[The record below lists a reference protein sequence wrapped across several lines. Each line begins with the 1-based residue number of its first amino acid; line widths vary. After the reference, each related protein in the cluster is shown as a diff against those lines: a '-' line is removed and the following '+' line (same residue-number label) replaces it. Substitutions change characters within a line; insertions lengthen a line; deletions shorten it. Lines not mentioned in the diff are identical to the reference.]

1 LLVDRQREL
10 AGSARLTPRERE
22 ILTLVGRGET
32 SRTIASILCI
42 APSTVDALVGSA
54 MGKLG
59 ARTRTHAAVL
69 AAVGVVRPHDDTG
82 AAPVLSDEERMLLAF
97 VADGVA
103 IAEAAQRLHIS
114 RRTAVR
120 RLAHVRC
127 VLQARSNREA
137 VVLTRATHDA
147 G

>member
-1 LLVDRQREL
+1 MGQ
-10 AGSARLTPRERE
+10 G
-22 ILTLVGRGET
+22 GT
-32 SRTIASILCI
+32 SRTIASALCI

-69 AAVGVVRPHDDTG
+69 VAEGVVLPHEGTG
-82 AAPVLSDEERMLLAF
+82 AAPVLSEEERTLLAF

-120 RLAHVRC
+120 RLAHVRF
-127 VLQARSNREA
+127 VLRARSNREA
-137 VVLTRATHDA
+137 VVLTRAPHDI